1 MTKHIIFYE
10 KKRQSF
16 RVEKWENTVYVLA
29 FGFLYS
35 SFRMFPFDASSMFF

>member
-10 KKRQSF
+10 KQKQNKKTCQSL

-35 SFRMFPFDASSMFF
+35 S